1 MTTFM
6 MPITEPA
13 ELREVLADLH
23 YPAEK
28 WEVIACA
35 EIWGVDL
42 DTRRML
48 YRLPVRTFDS
58 VREVADAL
66 VR

>member
-6 MPITEPA
+6 ERITEPDA
-13 ELREVLADLH
+13 LREVLADLH

-28 WEVIACA
+28 WEVIICA

-42 DTRRML
+42 DTRRKL
-48 YRLPVRTFDS
+48 YGLPVRRFES
-58 VREVADAL
+58 VREVADSL
-66 VR
+66 SG